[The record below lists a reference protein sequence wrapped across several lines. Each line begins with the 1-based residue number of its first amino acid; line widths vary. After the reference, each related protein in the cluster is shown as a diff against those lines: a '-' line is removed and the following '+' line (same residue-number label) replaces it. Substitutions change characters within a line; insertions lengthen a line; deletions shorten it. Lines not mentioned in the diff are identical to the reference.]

1 MWKWICVIAFP
12 LIYLSSQLSL
22 FIYIFY
28 SYYTIK
34 PLNLLQFQA
43 FSYDIASGLFIH
55 PSLQHLNLLIQ
66 NIIIPVVLTALDVLC
81 QVAQNEGDGVLF
93 LLSEIRAEM
102 FSNTYIYIYKYLLS
116 NSKRKHSSFK
126 KCIIMSESEML
137 QAVIIC
143 DQ

>member
-1 MWKWICVIAFP
+1 MHTDTYSFRGSNIELWTLPVVEMDMRHSVPTNLPFFSTIT
-12 LIYLSSQLSL
+12 LYIYFL
-22 FIYIFY
+22 FLN
-28 SYYTIK
+28 TIK

-81 QVAQNEGDGVLF
+81 QVVQNEGDGVLF

-102 FSNTYIYIYKYLLS
+102 FSNIYI
-116 NSKRKHSSFK
+116 
-126 KCIIMSESEML
+126 ITVE
-137 QAVIIC
+137 
-143 DQ
+143 